1 MQKLKLILSF
11 INKEEKKT
19 FFFLIFLTLISM
31 LLEVIG
37 ISSVI
42 PLLSILFTN
51 DLTFF
56 FEFLNLKNFDYIPED
71 NIILITLI
79 IIGFFFILK
88 NLTLAL
94 IAKISI
100 NYIWKTGN
108 RLSSEIYHGVIN
120 LPYNIFKKAK
130 TEKLIFLSTR
140 GIELFRD
147 AILLILTLITE
158 IIIVFGIFF
167 FLFIINPKIFLVVAS
182 IMVPTFF
189 LFYWINKK
197 KNLTWGTYVKKH
209 EKLIIKNLFDS
220 FNSIKEIKLRNVE
233 NFFFNQ
239 NKKNIENK
247 SKFASKHN
255 FNIFIPKFFFEV
267 VVITAILII
276 ILIFKTIGL
285 SSNETIAIVSLYVA
299 SFIRLFPS
307 SFRLINTIQ
316 NLNFGL
322 PSLEELNNQKNEI
335 NKFNVKRNESQEN
348 LEFEFENF
356 SILKGSFKFEEN
368 SSLTLKD
375 LHFEIKKGQI
385 IGLKGETGS
394 GKSTFLDIFSGLI
407 NLNEGTYLING
418 KDYKTV
424 PDHWKKSLSYVPQN
438 ISLID
443 GSIKENIIFGLNK
456 LLNEKEFIEILEICQ
471 LRKMISRSENNFNLE
486 ISSKG
491 TNISGGEKQRIGIA
505 RALYLKKKILIL
517 DEATNALDENTEIQ
531 ILNSLRKIEDLTIL
545 IVSHKKST
553 LDFCDQVYE
562 LNNLKISKVK

>member
-239 NKKNIENK
+239 HKKNIENK

>member
-1 MQKLKLILSF
+1 
-11 INKEEKKT
+11 
-19 FFFLIFLTLISM
+19 
-31 LLEVIG
+31 
-37 ISSVI
+37 
-42 PLLSILFTN
+42 
-51 DLTFF
+51 
-56 FEFLNLKNFDYIPED
+56 
-71 NIILITLI
+71 
-79 IIGFFFILK
+79 
-88 NLTLAL
+88 
-94 IAKISI
+94 
-100 NYIWKTGN
+100 
-108 RLSSEIYHGVIN
+108 
-120 LPYNIFKKAK
+120 
-130 TEKLIFLSTR
+130 
-140 GIELFRD
+140 
-147 AILLILTLITE
+147 
-158 IIIVFGIFF
+158 
-167 FLFIINPKIFLVVAS
+167 
-182 IMVPTFF
+182 
-189 LFYWINKK
+189 
-197 KNLTWGTYVKKH
+197 
-209 EKLIIKNLFDS
+209 
-220 FNSIKEIKLRNVE
+220 
-233 NFFFNQ
+233 
-239 NKKNIENK
+239 
-247 SKFASKHN
+247 KHN